1 MSNPAIT
8 AALIAA
14 SQAAGSR
21 GSDRGPAAGRP
32 RPPDRRAQSR
42 SISTG
47 RRRSCS
53 TRRWPTGT
61 VKTTDDGRY
70 YLNERAIADR
80 KEGQGFMVVLILLV
94 IASIMASGIVL
105 VKTAGN

>member
-14 SQAAGSR
+14 SRQQEVEEAIEGRLGKAKATGPSSAISLHLEGKEKQLLDQALAAGS
-21 GSDRGPAAGRP
+21 
-32 RPPDRRAQSR
+32 
-42 SISTG
+42 
-47 RRRSCS
+47 
-53 TRRWPTGT
+53 
-61 VKTTDDGRY
+61 VKTTNDGRY

-105 VKTAGN
+105 MKTAGN

>member
-14 SQAAGSR
+14 SRQQEVEEAIEGRLKKARATGPSSAIPLNLNGKEKELLDQAL
-21 GSDRGPAAGRP
+21 AA
-32 RPPDRRAQSR
+32 
-42 SISTG
+42 
-47 RRRSCS
+47 
-53 TRRWPTGT
+53 GT
-61 VKTTDDGRY
+61 VKTTVDGRH

-94 IASIMASGIVL
+94 IASLMASGL
-105 VKTAGN
+105 ALLNSAGN

>member
-14 SQAAGSR
+14 SRQQEVEEAIEGKLRKAKATGPSTAIALGLSGKEKELLEQAV
-21 GSDRGPAAGRP
+21 
-32 RPPDRRAQSR
+32 
-42 SISTG
+42 TE
-47 RRRSCS
+47 
-53 TRRWPTGT
+53 GT
-61 VKTTDDGRY
+61 VKATTDGRY

-94 IASIMASGIVL
+94 VASIMASGIVL
-105 VKTAGN
+105 AKMAGN

>member
-14 SQAAGSR
+14 SRQQEVEEAIEGRQEGQGHRAVERHIAQPRRSKGTAGS
-21 GSDRGPAAGRP
+21 GDAA
-32 RPPDRRAQSR
+32 
-42 SISTG
+42 
-47 RRRSCS
+47 
-53 TRRWPTGT
+53 GT
-61 VKTTDDGRY
+61 VKTTGDGRH

-94 IASIMASGIVL
+94 IASILASGLVL
-105 VKTAGN
+105 LKTAGN